1 MTDKEQI
8 IIDGINVKKCKHFCL
23 EPQIPDMALAGFSK
37 ICGEEYIAKECED
50 NPDCYFKQLARKT
63 RECEELISEK
73 DFYLQKI
80 AVLEQECEE
89 LKRQKAVL
97 KSWSKHLEQWKD
109 NLLKDNDYYRNTLEN
124 IEKIIKEY
132 DCVNCSEQHC
142 EDCNKGEI
150 FYIINKVKGE

>member
-63 RECEELISEK
+63 RECEEL
-73 DFYLQKI
+73 
-80 AVLEQECEE
+80 
-89 LKRQKAVL
+89 KRQKAVL

-109 NLLKDNDYYRNTLEN
+109 DLLKDNDYYRNTLEN